1 MTRQPK
7 TWPVELLGPKGD
19 CEGWIIESW
28 QHRESKW
35 FTKLRDTELQVL
47 FGIDKDSGL
56 MLREYIGEGATEREA
71 VGDMLEAINS
81 YLKET
86 QRGWS
91 ARLV

>member
-28 QHRESKW
+28 QHREGKW
-35 FTKLRDTELQVL
+35 FTKLRDTELQVI
-47 FGIDKDSGL
+47 GGMQKDGGL
-56 MLREYIGEGATEREA
+56 TLKEYMAEGTTERKA

-81 YLKET
+81 YLKEK